1 MFRAHIAIVIY
12 ALFVLFFAALTLFIT
27 KRFASESPGDPAG
40 LLPEEAAP
48 AEGEGRDLRSTRPYL
63 LVLLIVFVGVE
74 STFLILWARL
84 YRTWFDG
91 HLAFAFSSM
100 FVFAGIVFLGHIWIY
115 KKGALPWE

>member
-1 MFRAHIAIVIY
+1 MFRAPIAIVIY
-12 ALFVLFFAALTLFIT
+12 ALFVLFFAAVTLFFT
-27 KRFASESPGDPAG
+27 KRFASESPGDPAR
-40 LLPEEAAP
+40 LLPEEAP
-48 AEGEGRDLRSTRPYL
+48 AVEEEARDLRSSRPYL

-91 HLAFAFSSM
+91 HLAFAFLSM